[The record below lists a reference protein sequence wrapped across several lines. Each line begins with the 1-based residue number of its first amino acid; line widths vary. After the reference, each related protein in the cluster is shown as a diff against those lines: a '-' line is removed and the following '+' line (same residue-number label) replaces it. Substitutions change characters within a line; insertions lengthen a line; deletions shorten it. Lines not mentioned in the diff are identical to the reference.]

1 MQRVLQHGVRGER
14 DGDSQG
20 GDDIE
25 VQGVS
30 AHMQQSVIQGD
41 QDKIQHED
49 EVDTGAKV
57 VSVQMLKS
65 VVEGDKEKT
74 LLRGVQGDGKRM
86 SGDVL
91 DGVQCVQGQMK

>member
-41 QDKIQHED
+41 QDKILQHENLL
-49 EVDTGAKV
+49 DTGV
-57 VSVQMLKS
+57 
-65 VVEGDKEKT
+65 
-74 LLRGVQGDGKRM
+74 
-86 SGDVL
+86 
-91 DGVQCVQGQMK
+91 

>member
-1 MQRVLQHGVRGER
+1 MQWVLQNGVQGER
-14 DGDSQG
+14 DRDAQG

-41 QDKIQHED
+41 QDKILQHED

-65 VVEGDKEKT
+65 VVEGDKENI
-74 LLRGVQGDGKRM
+74 LLRGLQGDG
-86 SGDVL
+86 
-91 DGVQCVQGQMK
+91 